1 MGAPVSSEASR
12 RATGTPVG
20 VGRHHFASVCAST
33 AQHLLVLGVRTDDER
48 PTVGDAMVLR
58 LRPGTID
65 AVAALPAAGRGI
77 AACDAGLLVVD
88 VNDVL
93 WSVRPD
99 ADPVELRFG
108 IRAVANH
115 GIVVDTDGGVWRCAS
130 DGTAQAWGTVPGAQ
144 VIGPVA
150 EDRAIV
156 GTADGRVVEVDA
168 CGRQRELLSLGA
180 SISALSPSLP
190 LVAAAG
196 KRVVAIDEHGAQQ
209 AFTVPHDVS
218 SVCSWRGRVFIGSTQ
233 GGLFHVDEGVVQAL
247 RPSLRA
253 HQLLP
258 LADGLIV
265 VSDLFVATTEALDD
279 DFLSRD
285 LSAFVRLASH

>member
-20 VGRHHFASVCAST
+20 VGRHHFASACAST
-33 AQHLLVLGVRTDDER
+33 AHHLVVLGVRSDDER

-58 LRPGTID
+58 LRPGSIEAIAT
-65 AVAALPAAGRGI
+65 LPAAGRTI

-99 ADPVELRFG
+99 SEPAELRFG
-108 IRAVANH
+108 IRALSSH
-115 GIVVDTDGGVWRCAS
+115 GIVVDSDGGVWRCSS
-130 DGTAQAWGTVPGAQ
+130 DGTQAFFGAVAGAQ
-144 VIGPVA
+144 VLGPVA

-156 GTADGRVVEVDA
+156 GTIDGRVVEVDA
-168 CGRQRELLSLGA
+168 SGRQRELLTLPTP
-180 SISALSPSLP
+180 ITALSPSWP
-190 LVAAAG
+190 LVVASG
-196 KRVVAIDEHGAQQ
+196 KRVVVVDEAGAQQ
-209 AFTVPHDVS
+209 SFAVPHDVS
-218 SVCSWRGRVFIGSTQ
+218 SVCSWRGRVFIGSTV
-233 GGLFHVDEGVVQAL
+233 GGLYHVDDGVVLAL